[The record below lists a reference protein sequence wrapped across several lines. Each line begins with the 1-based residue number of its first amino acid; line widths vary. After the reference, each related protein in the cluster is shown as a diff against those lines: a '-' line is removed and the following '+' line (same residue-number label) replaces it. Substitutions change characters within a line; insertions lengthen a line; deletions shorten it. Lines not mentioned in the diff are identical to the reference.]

1 MKQVLADSVFWI
13 AIIRPDDPYEQSA
26 LEALDSIGQA
36 RLITTEEVLTELC
49 AAVSRSDSLLRRKTV
64 QIVRRLLASENV
76 RVIAQSHDSFLAGLE
91 LYEKRADKWYSLT
104 DGISMNTMLREGVS
118 EVLTNDH
125 HFRQEGFRVLMKG

>member
-1 MKQVLADSVFWI
+1 MKQVFADSVFWI

-49 AAVSRSDSLLRRKTV
+49 AAVSRSDSLLRRKTA

-104 DGISMNTMLREGVS
+104 DCISMNTMLREGVS

-125 HFRQEGFRVLMKG
+125 HFGQEGFRVLMKA